1 MRIAFQ
7 GERGA
12 YSEAAVV
19 SLYGETELLTCQGF
33 AEVFEAVAT
42 GKADRGLL
50 PFENS
55 HTGSISENRDLLLS
69 HSLVLVGEAQLRIR
83 HNLLALPGVPLER
96 IRRVHSHVQALMQCE
111 AYLRRHG
118 LEAVADY
125 DTAGS
130 AKRVSERKDPEAA
143 AIASARAAQLYGLQI
158 LEEGIETTPTN
169 HTRFVVI
176 APGPGPREGPSKTSL
191 VLTLR
196 NTPGALHG
204 ALGALALRGINLT
217 QLESR
222 PSREAPWE
230 YLFFLDLEGHQEDP
244 NVASAL
250 EALRADSLELRV
262 FGSYPVAPKS

>member
-19 SLYGETELLTCQGF
+19 SLYGETELLPCQRF
-33 AEVFEAVAT
+33 AQVFDAVANGT
-42 GKADRGLL
+42 ADRGLL
-50 PFENS
+50 PIENS
-55 HTGSISENRDLLLS
+55 HTGSISENRDLLRS
-69 HSLVLVGEAQLRIR
+69 HSLVMVGEAQLRIR
-83 HNLLALPGVPLER
+83 HNLLALPGVPLQR
-96 IRRVHSHVQALMQCE
+96 IRRVYSHVQALMQCE
-111 AYLRRHG
+111 AFLRRHG
-118 LEAVADY
+118 LEAVAEY

-130 AKRVSERKDPEAA
+130 AKLVSERRDPESA
-143 AIASARAAQLYGLQI
+143 AIASTRAGQLYGLAI

-176 APGPGPREGPSKTSL
+176 AREPVPRSGPSKTSL

-204 ALGALALRGINLT
+204 ALGALASRGINLT

-250 EALRADSLELRV
+250 EALRADSLNLRV
-262 FGSYPVAPKS
+262 LGSYPAARKD